1 MVRYSY
7 NLTQVNADAAR
18 AIVGKK
24 LAHIIDTAAMLEYWT
39 DVYSVTIMDL
49 SDGSKN
55 ISITNVT
62 GYDCDGVTY
71 RAEKYIHI
79 TSEKNGA
86 IASAF
91 HDYFS
96 GAGREKTSTRFIFR
110 DWTIPG
116 AKKLEQIIRKTF

>member
-1 MVRYSY
+1 MIRYTY
-7 NLTQVNADAAR
+7 NLSLVTADAAR

-24 LAHIIDTAAMLEYWT
+24 LSHVITTAAMLDHWT
-39 DVYSVTIMDL
+39 DLYTVAIMEL
-49 SDGSKN
+49 SDGSKK

-62 GYDCDGVTY
+62 D

-79 TSEKNGA
+79 TSGKNGA

-96 GAGREKTSTRFIFR
+96 GDGREKTSTRFIFR

>member
-1 MVRYSY
+1 MVRYTY
-7 NLTQVNADAAR
+7 NLSLVTSDAAR

-24 LAHIIDTAAMLEYWT
+24 LSHVITTAAMLEYWT
-39 DVYSVTIMDL
+39 DVYSVEIMDL

-55 ISITNVT
+55 ISITNVY
-62 GYDCDGVTY
+62 GYDCDGVKY

-79 TSEKNGA
+79 TSGKNGA
-86 IASAF
+86 ETLSHI
-91 HDYFS
+91 DYFS

>member
-1 MVRYSY
+1 MVRFSY
-7 NLTQVNADAAR
+7 NLSPITADAAR

-24 LAHIIDTAAMLEYWT
+24 LAHVITTAEMLEYWN
-39 DVYSVTIMDL
+39 DVYTVAIMEL

-55 ISITNVT
+55 ISITNVSS
-62 GYDCDGVTY
+62 YDCDDVKY
-71 RAEKYIHI
+71 RAGKYIHI
-79 TSEKNGA
+79 ASGKNGA
-86 IASAF
+86 ETLSHI
-91 HDYFS
+91 DYFS

>member
-1 MVRYSY
+1 MVRFSY
-7 NLTQVNADAAR
+7 NLTQVNADTAR

-24 LAHIIDTAAMLEYWT
+24 LAHVITTAEMLEYWT
-39 DVYSVTIMDL
+39 DVYSVEIVDL

-55 ISITNVT
+55 ISITNVY
-62 GYDCDGVTY
+62 GYDCDGENY
-71 RAEKYIHI
+71 RAEKKIHI
-79 TSEKNGA
+79 TSGKNGA

-91 HDYFS
+91 HDYFP

>member
-1 MVRYSY
+1 MVRYTY
-7 NLTQVNADAAR
+7 NLSLVTADAAR

-24 LAHIIDTAAMLEYWT
+24 LAHVITTAAMLEYWT
-39 DVYSVTIMDL
+39 DVYSVNIMDL

-55 ISITNVT
+55 ISITNV
-62 GYDCDGVTY
+62 YSDGENY
-71 RAEKYIHI
+71 RAEKYIYI

-86 IASAF
+86 ISSAF
-91 HDYFS
+91 HNYFS
-96 GAGREKTSTRFIFR
+96 GAGREKASTRFIFR